1 MWRIIPLGSEFA
13 EWGAVMSDRDVISVG
28 DMKVGATMVFNHR
41 TDPGFVVESVRLVE
55 AAGINSVWL
64 PEHVIFLPEY
74 ESTYPYSADGKIP
87 GDPEG
92 VLDPF
97 TALTFIAAS
106 TERIRL
112 GTGICL
118 VPQRQPIY
126 TAKMVADLDYL
137 SRGRVDFGVGIG
149 WLKEEFDHLNMDF
162 RARARRCVEYVE
174 VMQALWAPGLAR
186 YQGETVTL
194 NGCYFNPK
202 PVQQPH
208 PPIFFG
214 GESDAALRRVVSHGQ
229 GWYGFN
235 MSPETLAE
243 RLQRLRELAESADRD
258 PDSILIYVG
267 PAGHPINP
275 DTVGQYAQLG
285 VDQLVVPLAAGN
297 LEKLQARTESM
308 MERLG
313 VA

>member
-1 MWRIIPLGSEFA
+1 M
-13 EWGAVMSDRDVISVG
+13 RDVITVG
-28 DMKVGATMVFNHR
+28 GMKIGATMVFNHR
-41 TDPGFVVESVRLVE
+41 TRPDFVVESVQLVE
-55 AAGINSVWL
+55 AAGLNSVWL

-87 GDPEG
+87 GNPEG

-97 TALTFIAAS
+97 AALTFIAAS
-106 TERIRL
+106 TQRIRL

-137 SRGRVDFGVGIG
+137 SGGRVDFGVGIG

-162 RARARRCVEYVE
+162 RTRARRCVEYVE
-174 VMQALWAPGLAR
+174 VMQALWAPGLAH

-194 NGCYFNPK
+194 DGCHFNPK
-202 PVQQPH
+202 PIQQPH
-208 PPIFFG
+208 PPILFG
-214 GESDAALRRVVSHGQ
+214 GESDGALRRVVSHGQ

-235 MSPETLAE
+235 MAPEALAG
-243 RLQRLRELAESADRD
+243 RLQRLYELAEAADRD
-258 PDSILIYVG
+258 PQSILIYVG

-275 DTVGQYAQLG
+275 DTVAQYAELG

-297 LEKLQARTESM
+297 IDKLNDRTSAM
-308 MERLG
+308 MGRLG
-313 VA
+313 L

>member
-1 MWRIIPLGSEFA
+1 MSDQA
-13 EWGAVMSDRDVISVG
+13 SGAVSALGDVITIG
-28 DMKVGATMVFNHR
+28 NMKVGATMVFNHHTR
-41 TDPGFVVESVRLVE
+41 PEFVTESVQLVE
-55 AAGINSVWL
+55 AAGLNSLWL

-74 ESTYPYSADGKIP
+74 QSTYPYSADGKIP
-87 GDPEG
+87 GSPEG

-97 TALTFIAAS
+97 SALTYIAAS
-106 TERIRL
+106 TQRIRL

-137 SRGRVDFGVGIG
+137 SGGRVDFGVGIG
-149 WLKEEFDHLNMDF
+149 WLKEEFEHLNMDF
-162 RARARRCVEYVE
+162 GKRAARCVEYVE
-174 VMQALWAPGLAR
+174 VMQALWAPGLAH

-194 NGCYFNPK
+194 DGCFFNPK

-235 MSPETLAE
+235 MAPETLAA
-243 RLQRLRELAESADRD
+243 RLVRLRELADAAGRD
-258 PDSILIYVG
+258 PDDILIYVG

-275 DTVGQYAQLG
+275 DTVGQYAELG

-297 LEKLQARTESM
+297 IDKLNARTAVM

-313 VA
+313 VV